1 MKLLHALPPYNLFG
15 IEEQDY
21 GSAKVVALPV
31 PYDSTVSYGTGTR
44 HGPHAIIEAS
54 RSMELYSEALGWTP
68 SSAGVYTTEELEP
81 DMGSPERTVARI
93 AREAELII
101 SDGKMPLV
109 LGGEHTVA
117 LGPMNALKKLG
128 RKFSVLHFDAH
139 SDSRDEFMG
148 TKYSHACVMARARE
162 LADRCYSIGVR
173 SISEE
178 DAKDKSRSKDTLY
191 MKDMQG
197 MGADEIAKRACA
209 GLGDDIYITIDLDVL
224 DPAEMPSVGTPEPAG
239 MRYAELTAI
248 IGKVLE
254 RKKLLG
260 FDITELSPIPGLAAP
275 NYLAAKLAYH
285 VIGCA
290 LKGQE
295 KT

>member
-21 GSAKVVALPV
+21 GKAKVVAIPV

-44 HGPHAIIEAS
+44 NGPHAIIEAS
-54 RSMELYSEALGWTP
+54 RSMELYSEDLGWNP
-68 SSAGVYTTEELEP
+68 SEAGIYTTEELEP

-93 AREAELII
+93 AREAEIVLEA
-101 SDGKMPLV
+101 GKMPLI

-117 LGPMNALKKLG
+117 LGPMQALKKLG
-128 RKFSVLHFDAH
+128 REFSVLHFDAH
-139 SDSRDEFMG
+139 SDSRNEFMG

-162 LADRCYSIGVR
+162 LAAKCYSAGVR

-178 DAKDKSRSKDTLY
+178 DSKKYGADILY
-191 MKDMQG
+191 MKDMRSMDAQEAA
-197 MGADEIAKRACA
+197 MAIGAN
-209 GLGDDIYITIDLDVL
+209 LGKDIYLTIDLDVL
-224 DPAEMPSVGTPEPAG
+224 DPSEMPSVGTPEPG
-239 MRYAELTAI
+239 GLRYSELAEMISKT
-248 IGKVLE
+248 LE
-254 RKKLLG
+254 GRRLLG
-260 FDITELSPIPGLAAP
+260 FDITELSPIPGLAAS

-290 LKGQE
+290 FGK
-295 KT
+295 